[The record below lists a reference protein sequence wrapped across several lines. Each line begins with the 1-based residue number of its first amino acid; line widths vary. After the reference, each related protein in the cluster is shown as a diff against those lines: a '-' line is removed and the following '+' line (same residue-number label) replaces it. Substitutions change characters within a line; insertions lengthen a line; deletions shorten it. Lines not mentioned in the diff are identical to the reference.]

1 MAKTEEFE
9 EKMKRSTSCEKNR
22 KVLTLSLLAVVALML
37 RRSLWI
43 ACLSLEVAQELVEDR
58 DGVATRTA
66 WPSPYIV
73 MSTRMR
79 PTHNSQGNNAE
90 LWVLLLK

>member
-1 MAKTEEFE
+1 MVAL
-9 EKMKRSTSCEKNR
+9 
-22 KVLTLSLLAVVALML
+22 VLT
-37 RRSLWI
+37 RSLTI
-43 ACLSLEVAQELVEDR
+43 ACLSLEEAQEQEVVEDR

-79 PTHNSQGNNAE
+79 PTHNSRGNNAE
-90 LWVLLLK
+90 LRVLLLK

>member
-1 MAKTEEFE
+1 M
-9 EKMKRSTSCEKNR
+9 
-22 KVLTLSLLAVVALML
+22 
-37 RRSLWI
+37 
-43 ACLSLEVAQELVEDR
+43 SLEEAQEVVEDR

-79 PTHNSQGNNAE
+79 PTHYSRGNNAE
-90 LWVLLLK
+90 FRTVRKFPHLPKYGHARLGEGGF

>member
-1 MAKTEEFE
+1 M
-9 EKMKRSTSCEKNR
+9 
-22 KVLTLSLLAVVALML
+22 LT
-37 RRSLWI
+37 RSLRI
-43 ACLSLEVAQELVEDR
+43 ACLSLEEAQEIVEDR

-79 PTHNSQGNNAE
+79 PTHNSRGNNAE
-90 LWVLLLK
+90 LRVLLLK